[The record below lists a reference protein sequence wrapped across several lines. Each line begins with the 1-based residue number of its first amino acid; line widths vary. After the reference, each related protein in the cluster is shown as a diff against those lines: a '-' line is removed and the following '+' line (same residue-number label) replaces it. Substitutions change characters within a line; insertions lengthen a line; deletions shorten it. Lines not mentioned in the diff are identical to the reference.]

1 MCHFNIRC
9 CWDSLRSV
17 CCVHQRA
24 IWTQSTVKHAIA
36 STGLQEIDTWKA
48 AAAMLTC
55 DLPQGKGLM
64 RHTDCNTNDQ
74 PATTLG
80 TSNLLFLMYPETRN
94 QISYCVRPVTVSPLE
109 SIRPSVPFQPT
120 ATIPVS
126 MVRGP
131 FSSFKKLLQY
141 SAWLSDSAKCCALWL
156 ASPKYLYV

>member
-9 CWDSLRSV
+9 CCDSVRSV

-24 IWTQSTVKHAIA
+24 IWTQSTVKHAFA

-80 TSNLLFLMYPETRN
+80 TSNLLFLMCPETRN
-94 QISYCVRPVTVSPLE
+94 QISYCVPPGQHPAIC
-109 SIRPSVPFQPT
+109 SISANCNHPCVHGPWTFFLFQEIATILSLAFWFQMLRSLASVP
-120 ATIPVS
+120 
-126 MVRGP
+126 
-131 FSSFKKLLQY
+131 
-141 SAWLSDSAKCCALWL
+141 
-156 ASPKYLYV
+156 